1 MTEPT
6 AALSSDPSPQTPL
19 AGPVDGGR
27 RRIDRVLS
35 SGFLDRL
42 ADRPLDEL
50 RALRRDAEQ
59 EESDLSYVRRLLQG
73 RLDIMRAEQSR
84 RANGSEPIDAGSEE
98 DFVARLARTLA
109 DSGPRSD
116 QSHARMPQVDPSRV
130 GETRRRVEQL
140 AAEVGFSDLGAL
152 SDEELAA
159 GIERLRSFE
168 DEVSH
173 SRREVQGVVDACTAE
188 VGRRYKEGIA
198 HVEDL
203 LPRS

>member
-6 AALSSDPSPQTPL
+6 DPSSPDPSAPV
-19 AGPVDGGR
+19 AGPLDGGR

-35 SGFLDRL
+35 SGYLENL
-42 ADRPLDEL
+42 AERDLDEV
-50 RALRRDAEQ
+50 RTLRREAEQ

-73 RLDIMRAEQSR
+73 RLDILRAEQTR
-84 RANGSEPIDAGSEE
+84 RATGGEPIDEGSEE

-109 DSGPRSD
+109 DSGPRAD
-116 QSHARMPQVDPSRV
+116 QSHARLPHVDPSRI

-152 SDEELAA
+152 SDDEIASA
-159 GIERLRSFE
+159 VSRLRAFE

-173 SRREVQGVVDACTAE
+173 SRRDVQTVVDACTAE
-188 VGRRYKEGIA
+188 IGRRYKEGVA

-203 LPRS
+203 LGRG